1 MIEKGVTSQL
11 TLVVDISYSYILVIL
26 LAQSKIL
33 GHTVDFMSTLCS
45 LI

>member
-26 LAQSKIL
+26 LAHNKIL
-33 GHTVDFMSTLCS
+33 GHTVDFMST
-45 LI
+45 